1 MEESKKEKEIEMS
14 FDLSDILSIKSLD
27 FNDSIIQ
34 NEDITTKESDLS
46 FQIPKFSVT
55 KNEMK
60 KRKKKKQS
68 KEYIK
73 DKNKESAKRYR
84 QRHKY
89 IYVNLMKENEKLKN
103 KLSFIMNILENNL
116 CLHCMNLVK
125 FPKQKEFFIIHKNK
139 N

>member
-34 NEDITTKESDLS
+34 NEDTTTKESDLS
-46 FQIPKFSVT
+46 FQIPKFSIT

-60 KRKKKKQS
+60 KRKKKIQS

-84 QRHKY
+84 QRHKMKF
-89 IYVNLMKENEKLKN
+89 ILLEKENERLRKKIKTIIEYLNIQLCSSCKN
-103 KLSFIMNILENNL
+103 LLFIKKKKKRFFVI
-116 CLHCMNLVK
+116 K
-125 FPKQKEFFIIHKNK
+125 KE
-139 N
+139 